1 MSTVPHQ
8 SMQWK
13 GIELKQCRVRWLGA
27 AVWGIA
33 AQLRLM
39 VPYLSC
45 YVHDWNV
52 INLIKLAVECSKAH
66 TRHHRPHLNSFIGQ
80 LYQLFSDCCEQSL
93 NFISHSFSW
102 YPRPSP
108 PPPPPRT
115 RLVTLLFLFLK
126 LALCRL

>member
-52 INLIKLAVECSKAH
+52 INLIKLNRLTSTVNAQKYYCDYKLGKTSMSKS
-66 TRHHRPHLNSFIGQ
+66 TI
-80 LYQLFSDCCEQSL
+80 
-93 NFISHSFSW
+93 
-102 YPRPSP
+102 
-108 PPPPPRT
+108 
-115 RLVTLLFLFLK
+115 
-126 LALCRL
+126 